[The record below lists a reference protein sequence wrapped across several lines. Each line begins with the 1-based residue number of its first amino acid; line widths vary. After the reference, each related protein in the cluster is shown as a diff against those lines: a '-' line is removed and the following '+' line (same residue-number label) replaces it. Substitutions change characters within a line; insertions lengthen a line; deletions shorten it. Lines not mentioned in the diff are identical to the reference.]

1 MDYIKICGKKKLFG
15 SVKVQGSKNA
25 ALPVISAAVLT
36 GGRSVLKNCPD
47 LSDTRAAVQILTYL
61 GAKCEFE
68 NGRLVIDTK
77 NLENKVIDSALMGK
91 LRSSITFTGALAG
104 RFGYAKLAMPGGC
117 ELGPRPIDMHI
128 EAFKKLGIDVQC
140 QNGYIELKGKPRG
153 GEIVLPFPSVGATQN
168 AVLAAVLAK
177 EETTIINCAKEP
189 EIVCMQRF
197 LKSAGANVE
206 GAGSAV
212 IKVYPCGGLCNAE
225 HIVDGDRIAA
235 ATYMACFLSS
245 GGEGSVCGA
254 DKTHLNAVLAVFEQM
269 GANILCGENK
279 IDISCREGLK
289 PVMLQTQPYPGFP
302 TDCLP
307 IITALAATCDKT
319 SVFSENIFKNRFH
332 HAQELAK
339 FGADVHIFGKTC
351 VIKGTKKLCG
361 AEVDACDLRGGA
373 SAVIAALAAEGTTII
388 KNPCYIDRGYED
400 ICKHLKSLGADIKR
414 VTLSSEE

>member
-1 MDYIKICGKKKLFG
+1 MEIETKCLHSGYEPENGKPQTLPIYQSTTFKYHSTDEVAKLFDLTQDG
-15 SVKVQGSKNA
+15 FFYSRLANPTVD
-25 ALPVISAAVLT
+25 AVEKKIADLC
-36 GGRSVLKNCPD
+36 GG
-47 LSDTRAAVQILTYL
+47 A
-61 GAKCEFE
+61 G
-68 NGRLVIDTK
+68 
-77 NLENKVIDSALMGK
+77 ALMT
-91 LRSSITFTGALAG
+91 SSGQSANM
-104 RFGYAKLAMPGGC
+104 LAMLNFIGSGDHFISSSAIYGGT
-117 ELGPRPIDMHI
+117 LNLFNVT
-128 EAFKKLGIDVQC
+128 FKKLGIDVQC

-225 HIVDGDRIAA
+225 HIEDGDRIAA